1 MMRWVDLSTVILQRE
16 MVADLFMQLMEII
29 EILGISF
36 SLAIFITIA
45 SV

>member
-16 MVADLFMQLMEII
+16 MVADLFMQLEMSGII
-29 EILGISF
+29 II
-36 SLAIFITIA
+36 LAILIAIA